1 MPSRMVYGYL
11 MTHRNSHRNAS
22 IRPGQIVSGAVAQI
36 AFVRG
41 FLLLLVLVLISTG
54 GAG

>member
-1 MPSRMVYGYL
+1 MPSRMVYGYP
-11 MTHRNSHRNAS
+11 MTHRNSQRNAS
-22 IRPGQIVSGAVAQI
+22 FRPGQMVPGVLAQI